1 MTSVTKIEDHS
12 EEIKREMEKRLKR
25 AATIIGGKCMNYA
38 KKNCPYKTGNLRRS
52 ITHQTTKDGDNIV
65 EEIGT
70 NVEYAPY
77 VELGH
82 HQEPGRYV
90 PAIGKRLVRD
100 WVPPKPYL
108 KPAFEDHQDEYA
120 QILKSELEG

>member
-1 MTSVTKIEDHS
+1 MSVTVIENHA
-12 EEIKREMEKRLKR
+12 EEIKREMKERLER
-25 AATIIGGKCMNYA
+25 AVSKVGGTCMNYA
-38 KKNCPYKTGNLRRS
+38 KKNCPVKTGYLRRS